1 MQLRKWKRRK
11 DRRQRK
17 FYKEV
22 SNMAMMKN
30 NLLNMN
36 CNKLW
41 EVLSEKL
48 IKIINFAALI
58 F

>member
-22 SNMAMMKN
+22 SNIAKMIN